1 MNRETKRMLQ
11 RQGQLE
17 ADGSPS
23 TRRNAAQTPRQR
35 PQPTQTRAPLSS
47 RIVEFIREVRS
58 EWRQVAWPT
67 RSEIFNSSLVVLV
80 VLICLVSFIFGLNWL
95 FSHGFLDLFNQ

>member
-1 MNRETKRMLQ
+1 MLQ

-23 TRRNAAQTPRQR
+23 TKRTAPQPGKAR
-35 PQPTQTRAPLSS
+35 PQPQQTRAPIGS

-67 RSEIFNSSLVVLV
+67 RSEIMNSSLVVLV
-80 VLICLVSFIFGLNWL
+80 VLVLLVSFIFSLNWL
-95 FSHGFLDLFNQ
+95 FSHGFIDLFNT